1 MISHQ
6 NRFFG
11 RRNNLSPYISF
22 WRVAMFAP
30 WRSQKSLR
38 KHKDPVTANSS
49 RDGRLFPNHTR
60 RQKKTI
66 IDFGQKQVKRHFN
79 LLLVIPTDEVFYK
92 AFREAG
98 VRSRKTNGEMCY
110 DERR

>member
-1 MISHQ
+1 
-6 NRFFG
+6 
-11 RRNNLSPYISF
+11 
-22 WRVAMFAP
+22 MFAP

-49 RDGRLFPNHTR
+49 RDGRLFRNHTR
-60 RQKKTI
+60 RQKNTI